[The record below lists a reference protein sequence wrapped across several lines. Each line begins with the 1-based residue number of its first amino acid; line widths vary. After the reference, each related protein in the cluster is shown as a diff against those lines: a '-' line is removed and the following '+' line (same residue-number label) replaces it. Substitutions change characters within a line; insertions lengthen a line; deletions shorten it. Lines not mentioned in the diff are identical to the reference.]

1 MHLSPWAGDCKL
13 ILLQL
18 QGQHREG
25 FSRWMQWEDQGWE
38 ESRIWTTSVL
48 SDHCWHLTS
57 HPQGFST
64 DHKLRRKRQTC
75 AFLFVR
81 APHCVYACLCER
93 RKDGQKLLQSSV
105 DKWTNSTHLKVA
117 ARTQATYEGQMFVKS
132 WAARLTAAFCQREK
146 NWRMKMRCQ

>member
-105 DKWTNSTHLKVA
+105 DGGQIQPISRLLH
-117 ARTQATYEGQMFVKS
+117 ARRRHTKDKCFVKS